1 MANLFNFFNK
11 KPVFDIKTFA
21 NNTKL
26 MQQQLLDLTKSS
38 MADDVVKVRV
48 TNIIDLL
55 DTPVTTISSKEM
67 EILDGY
73 LFSILISLRDSLAQ
87 KLPETIDYSLTIL
100 QNLIIENRNQGK
112 LLKMLQ
118 EIKGM
123 VANLVEYSKIDSIN
137 KINQQSNNRL
147 VEIKRHYELKKDQL
161 NEIEVN
167 NLKREITGIRSRL
180 TNNASIL
187 TDLQKSKSNREKQ
200 LDVLR
205 DKETYQQM
213 VENQI
218 FNAEEFK
225 EAVADIQLIKKDLT
239 ANLNEVENIAD
250 VYTDANLK
258 QKDGKSLGLSLDD
271 MLKNVDGTTQQSTTT
286 PTQTTQASSTNQ
298 KLENELDKLLED
310 IK

>member
-55 DTPVTTISSKEM
+55 DTSVTTISSKEM

-118 EIKGM
+118 EIKSM

-147 VEIKRHYELKKDQL
+147 VEIKRHYEIKKDQL

>member
-55 DTPVTTISSKEM
+55 DTSVTTISSKEM

-118 EIKGM
+118 EIKSM

-286 PTQTTQASSTNQ
+286 PTQINQASSTNQ

>member
-55 DTPVTTISSKEM
+55 DTSVTTISSKEM

-118 EIKGM
+118 EIKSM

-167 NLKREITGIRSRL
+167 NLKREITAIRSRL

-286 PTQTTQASSTNQ
+286 PTQINQASSTNQ